1 VYAGST
7 EPPSCKEKNM
17 NMNMHIIYVLSAL
30 AAFCVGLSSDIAFA
44 QQPPAPTVQSTAEDA
59 NRIIGA
65 LQTQRNNAL
74 DQAVSAQAATAKVQ
88 TDLAAAKK
96 EIEDLKAKIPVAPIA
111 PVDPAK

>member
-1 VYAGST
+1 MKT
-7 EPPSCKEKNM
+7 
-17 NMNMHIIYVLSAL
+17 IIFVLATLAAL
-30 AAFCVGLSSDIAFA
+30 AGAAMA
-44 QQPPAPTVQSTAEDA
+44 QQSPAPTVQSTAEDA

-96 EIEDLKAKIPVAPIA
+96 EVEDLKAKVPAAPTVSADPV
-111 PVDPAK
+111 K